1 MARVVWWGFWRTSW
15 CERGSSTDSV
25 VVVKCRPGH
34 DKVSA
39 FCEPVVDTG
48 HGQGVKALGDGVVR
62 DDMSLRLPG
71 YTSHGPVV
79 PRESRDPGAVV
90 RSTTEDWEARAAAAD
105 RAAELLQEAIMRL
118 GQPLKQLL
126 RSMSRRRRIVHKN
139 NGSCRAVARDGY
151 WSAQR
156 ISDSRGA
163 VPQR

>member
-1 MARVVWWGFWRTSW
+1 M
-15 CERGSSTDSV
+15 
-25 VVVKCRPGH
+25 
-34 DKVSA
+34 
-39 FCEPVVDTG
+39 VDTG

-118 GQPLKQLL
+118 GQPLKQNYFGACFEGEELFTRIMAAVEL
-126 RSMSRRRRIVHKN
+126 WRETVIGRRNELAILAAQCRNADRSFH
-139 NGSCRAVARDGY
+139 
-151 WSAQR
+151 SADDNSAHT
-156 ISDSRGA
+156 IA
-163 VPQR
+163 T